1 MTKRRSR
8 DDLSEL
14 GARLAGGVCPAA
26 QRSRLGRWKDADT
39 RALKSWEPG
48 VHFAILADGT
58 RRGATWNGA
67 SRVQEV
73 IDQLTDRFRED
84 RRLLFAVL
92 FAPDRMLA
100 RIRDETRGGLAGAW
114 MGACWAA
121 EAAWKVVNDG
131 EQVSGY
137 AAGDREL
144 LFPLAAR
151 LRFLALSEP
160 MRWRAELDRAWW
172 FGEADQDADGT
183 ELVQRVLGDEPW
195 PVFVGQ
201 CREARR
207 VWVDCLAAYQ
217 SHSYLVQA
225 SPAELEAELAAV
237 VFRHGRGAPLGMSG
251 VPLTDRAS
259 LTAEDKAVVADVTNQ
274 HLLPR
279 FDLLRVVSMAV
290 FGGGG
295 RLSPW
300 RLAVG
305 VTAVLCGLAAVG
317 FAGFLHV
324 QCAAALSAACYVVI
338 GIGIMTFGPEWS
350 APWLL
355 RMPAAAAV
363 GVIALVGLIAGGWA
377 GAPRVGL
384 PAAIVFTVASCG
396 YLAVQLRNH
405 GVAGRSL
412 ARSLAVAAIGAV
424 HALMVSLLG
433 LIYVAP
439 AFVPEAGRLDAI
451 WHSPGYLYAGLM
463 LLLSTAWCLAVG
475 VFSQILWDDQPITAQ
490 LAHQRWRK

>member
-1 MTKRRSR
+1 MTKQRSR

-14 GARLAGGVCPAA
+14 RARLAGGVCPAA
-26 QRSRLGRWKDADT
+26 QRNRLGRWESADT

-48 VHFAILADGT
+48 VHFAILGDAT
-58 RRGATWNGA
+58 FRGVTWNGA
-67 SRVQEV
+67 SRVPEV
-73 IDQLTDRFRED
+73 IGRLTGRFRED
-84 RRLLFAVL
+84 RPLLSAVL
-92 FAPDRMLA
+92 FAPDRMLD

-114 MGACWAA
+114 MGVCWAA
-121 EAAWKVVNDG
+121 EAAWKVVSDG
-131 EQVSGY
+131 AQVPGH

-172 FGEADQDADGT
+172 FDEADQDADGT
-183 ELVQRVLGDEPW
+183 ELVQRVLGDKPW
-195 PVFVGQ
+195 HVFVGQ
-201 CREARR
+201 CRETRR
-207 VWVDCLAAYQ
+207 AWVDCLAAYQ
-217 SHSYLVQA
+217 SHPYLVQA
-225 SPAELEAELAAV
+225 SPAEFEAELAAV
-237 VFRHGRGAPLGMSG
+237 VFRHNQGAPLGMSG
-251 VPLTDRAS
+251 APLTAEAS

-279 FDLLRVVSMAV
+279 FDLPRVLSVAV
-290 FGGGG
+290 FGDNGQM
-295 RLSPW
+295 SPG

-305 VTAVLCGLAAVG
+305 VAAVLCGLAATV
-317 FAGFLHV
+317 FAGLLHV

-338 GIGIMTFGPEWS
+338 GIGIMVFGPEW
-350 APWLL
+350 AALWLL

-363 GVIALVGLIAGGWA
+363 GIIALVSLIAGGWV

-412 ARSLAVAAIGAV
+412 ARSLAVAAIGAL

-439 AFVPEAGRLDAI
+439 TFVPKTGHLDAI